1 VCVCVCVCVYVCV
14 CECACVC
21 VCVCVCACVCV
32 LNVGTTR
39 KRQKKMEKNKKRVV
53 PGGEGRAPRIRQG
66 GRNRRKL
73 SEAHTSV
80 KRDLKMSRQKRPGPI
95 IYVHVYMYDIIYLC
109 IIIL

>member
-1 VCVCVCVCVYVCV
+1 MCVCMCVRVCVRVCV
-14 CECACVC
+14 
-21 VCVCVCACVCV
+21 
-32 LNVGTTR
+32 
-39 KRQKKMEKNKKRVV
+39 KRGNHKEETEKDGKKIKKRVV

-80 KRDLKMSRQKRPGPI
+80 KRDLKRSRQKRPGPI